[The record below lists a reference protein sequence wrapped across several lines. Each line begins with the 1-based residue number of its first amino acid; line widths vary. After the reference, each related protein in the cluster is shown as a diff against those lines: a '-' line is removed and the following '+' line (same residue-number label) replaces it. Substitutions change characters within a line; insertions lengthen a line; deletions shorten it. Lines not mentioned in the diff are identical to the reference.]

1 VSDDPH
7 YIIRKTAEGDGN
19 DPAARIDPEQFR
31 QHQAAKLLLHSPR
44 ERVEFL
50 GQLEA
55 AIGTEGTSLKS
66 RAELLDL
73 YREMDKTHRQLLAL
87 KR

>member
-1 VSDDPH
+1 MADDPH
-7 YIIRKTAEGDGN
+7 PIIKMIHEGDGN
-19 DPAARIDPEQFR
+19 DPSHIDPEQFR
-31 QHQAAKLLLHSPR
+31 QHQSAKLVLAGPR
-44 ERVEFL
+44 ERVEYL
-50 GQLEA
+50 KQLEA
-55 AIGTEGTSLKS
+55 SIGTEGTSLKS